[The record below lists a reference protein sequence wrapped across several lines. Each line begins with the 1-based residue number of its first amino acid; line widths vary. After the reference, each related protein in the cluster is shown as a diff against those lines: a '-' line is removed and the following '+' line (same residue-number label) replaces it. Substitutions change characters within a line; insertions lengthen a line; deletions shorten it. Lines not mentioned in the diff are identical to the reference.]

1 MNTVGG
7 HRPMFGNNWER
18 QELQFNEDI
27 RQDIKTACRV
37 TRNENHLE
45 HINTLVKQGE
55 LLKLA
60 ETERGDVVWKSYIFD
75 MKKGVMKFC
84 LNSITN
90 TLPTG
95 DNLLMWGK
103 STNDKCKQ
111 CKGRETTCH
120 VLNNCPVSLDQ
131 GRYTW
136 RHNNVINYILNCLD
150 SDKFSVFSDLPGH
163 TTPNGGSIP
172 IEICVTP
179 MKPDITILDKRNKT
193 FNIFELTC
201 PLEGNIKIRNQQK
214 TDKYSHFLSDIETYK
229 PSLVCFEIGS
239 RGYISPDNHTRLK
252 TLHTYCKPGI
262 QLKKFKENISSISL
276 YSSYAIFLNRK
287 EPQWFNPGYVNEP
300 FMQK

>member
-1 MNTVGG
+1 
-7 HRPMFGNNWER
+7 MFGNNWER
-18 QELQFNEDI
+18 QESEFNEDI

-37 TRNENHLE
+37 TRKETHLE

-60 ETERGDVVWKSYIFD
+60 DSERGDVVWKSYIFD

-120 VLNNCPVSLDQ
+120 VLNNCPVSLEQ

-150 SDKFSVFSDLPGH
+150 TENISVFSDLPGH

-172 IEICVTP
+172 MDILVTP
-179 MKPDITILDKRNKT
+179 LKPDITVLDRKNK
-193 FNIFELTC
+193 I
-201 PLEGNIKIRNQQK
+201 IQ
-214 TDKYSHFLSDIETYK
+214 HF
-229 PSLVCFEIGS
+229 
-239 RGYISPDNHTRLK
+239 
-252 TLHTYCKPGI
+252 
-262 QLKKFKENISSISL
+262 
-276 YSSYAIFLNRK
+276 
-287 EPQWFNPGYVNEP
+287 
-300 FMQK
+300 